1 VNSIAA
7 MQAFVGGWEWLTLL
21 QICVHSD
28 FGCPFLLLTGFTLQ
42 VWALAIGKKSE
53 MLATGGR
60 DAVLNLWYDCTADDK
75 EELFRKEVSC
85 LTCYF

>member
-1 VNSIAA
+1 MFHGLVAA
-7 MQAFVGGWEWLTLL
+7 HKWGL
-21 QICVHSD
+21 CVKIISVLSLHSD
-28 FGCPFLLLTGFTLQ
+28 FACPFLLLTGFTLQ

-75 EELFRKEVSC
+75 EGVFRKEVSC

>member
-1 VNSIAA
+1 VADPATN
-7 MQAFVGGWEWLTLL
+7 L
-21 QICVHSD
+21 CVHSD